1 MILTECAG
9 EITPRR
15 PKAQHWRPGQEMVE
29 WFFLNRIDTAS
40 TGAAVGGKD
49 DLVPLPT
56 AHKTQPPL
64 PIAQFTKTRADVA
77 LNTPILDRMPVPPRH
92 RIGKRLVNDWGTVS
106 NGRTIRDNL
115 SSRNVSPKVLFQTLF
130 YLKYNYN
137 ESSTRSIFNARVLC
151 LSLIHI

>member
-1 MILTECAG
+1 MILAECAG
-9 EITPRR
+9 EITSRR
-15 PKAQHWRPGQEMVE
+15 PKAQHWSPGQEMVE
-29 WFFLNRIDTAS
+29 GFFLNRIDTES

-92 RIGKRLVNDWGTVS
+92 RVSKRLINDWGTVS
-106 NGRTIRDNL
+106 HGWSIGDNL
-115 SSRNVSPKVLFQTLF
+115 NSRNVSLTGF
-130 YLKYNYN
+130 
-137 ESSTRSIFNARVLC
+137 EARLRALEYVP
-151 LSLIHI
+151 